1 MSPMIKNR
9 SPHLLTIELNN
20 RDTIYLAPN
29 ETSRALKDFEI
40 SENSQIQK
48 LTARN
53 LIEMQVE
60 AAEGSVGK
68 RGRSEKQAQPE
79 EAAKTTD
86 PKSKSPSR
94 T

>member
-53 LIEMQVE
+53 LIEMQME

-68 RGRSEKQAQPE
+68 RGRSEKQTQE
-79 EAAKTTD
+79 TAKTTD
-86 PKSKSPSR
+86 PKSKSSSR